1 MGSEVAVRPN
11 PSDELIQHAQWAR
24 AVAGAGI
31 VPAAYANKPGNLIVA
46 AQLGSAL
53 GIHPI
58 VAVNQIY
65 IVDGKPSTS
74 GLLIAA
80 LIRRDGHKIRYQGNT
95 KYATVTIIRKDDP
108 EFEFTVTWE
117 LKKNANGNPSGEEAG
132 LLQKDNWKK
141 YPAGMLF
148 SRALTQVGRIACPE
162 SLLGVSYTT
171 EELNPDLATD
181 QHGGMVK
188 TERISFEDLYAGQIQ
203 EATTEDELKRLH
215 LEAKAV
221 NVLKVVPTGETRTV
235 LKILNDRMRE
245 IKAMFQ
251 DDDEGGDNDES
262 DEGRGRPEGESGSGV
277 PEAVPA
283 ETAERSGQDG
293 LNPPSADRDD
303 PAYEGIH
310 DAEIVEEKD

>member
-31 VPAAYANKPGNLIVA
+31 VPAAYANRPGNLIVA

-117 LKKNANGNPSGEEAG
+117 LKKNSNGNPSGEEAG

-148 SRALTQVGRIACPE
+148 SRALTQCGRIACPE

-171 EELNPDLATD
+171 EELAPDMEVNE
-181 QHGGMVK
+181 HGGTVK

-203 EATTEDELKRLH
+203 EATTEEELKRLH

-221 NVLKVVPTGETRTV
+221 NVLKVVPTGENRTV

-245 IKAMFQ
+245 VKAMFQ
-251 DDDEGGDNDES
+251 DDEGGDNDES
-262 DEGRGRPEGESGSGV
+262 DEGRGRTEGESGSGV

-283 ETAERSGQDG
+283 EAAERSGQDG
-293 LNPPSADRDD
+293 LNPPSTDRDD

-310 DAEIVEEKD
+310 DAEIVEEK